1 MRTFRTFAIGL
12 VCLTLSGAG
21 RASAADIPV
30 PTEGDPNVATPA
42 AEAQKFA
49 GTWKLVSLERD
60 GMKVE
65 SQMISDV
72 RLVFDANQYTYKG
85 QDGKRDQGTFQLDMA
100 RTPTVI
106 VTKQADGA
114 KIGKSLSRIYTW
126 VDADTLKF
134 CAPGPEEKMPDG
146 FTAPHGSGRELA
158 VWKRT
163 RS

>member
-1 MRTFRTFAIGL
+1 MLKNFAIGL
-12 VCLTLSGAG
+12 VCVCLNGAG
-21 RASAADIPV
+21 WASAADIPV

-60 GMKVE
+60 GIKVE
-65 SQMISDV
+65 AQMISDT

-100 RTPTVI
+100 QKPAVI
-106 VTKQADGA
+106 VTKQADGVQ
-114 KIGKSLSRIYTW
+114 IGKSLSRIYTW

-134 CAPGPEEKMPDG
+134 CAPGPDEKMPDG

-163 RS
+163 KS